1 METLFIGSTGPDVK
15 LLQAVLN
22 TIGYSA
28 GPVSGAFGPETRQA
42 VVAFQSAF
50 GLTIDGVVGPQTWA
64 ALEPFLLGY
73 FTYTIRPGDTLWKI
87 AQRYDTTIDAIVTA
101 NPGLDPDYLVV
112 ARRIV
117 VPFGYDL
124 VFSDIDYTYDIMQRI
139 IRGLNVRYPFL
150 EVGSIGQSVM
160 GKDLTLVQMGFGDNH
175 VSYNASHHANESI
188 TTPVLL
194 KFIERASKAYAT
206 NTRLGDYDMRD
217 LFARTRFSIIPMVNP
232 DGVDLVAYW
241 PNYTNPAYS
250 EAEQLNRTGL
260 PLPSV
265 WKANIRGTDLNLN
278 YPAGWENQKE
288 EELEQG
294 ITGPGP
300 RDYGGPS
307 PLSEPET
314 QAMAA
319 FTRANDFRLV
329 IAYHTQGEVI
339 FYTFNNLQPPESRP
353 IADLFGQVSGYAVSE
368 NPTEASWAGYKDWFI
383 QDFGRPG
390 FTVEAGLGVN
400 PIPMTQFNR
409 IYEQN
414 EELLIL
420 GGYV

>member
-1 METLFIGSTGPDVK
+1 
-15 LLQAVLN
+15 
-22 TIGYSA
+22 
-28 GPVSGAFGPETRQA
+28 
-42 VVAFQSAF
+42 
-50 GLTIDGVVGPQTWA
+50 
-64 ALEPFLLGY
+64 
-73 FTYTIRPGDTLWKI
+73 
-87 AQRYDTTIDAIVTA
+87 
-101 NPGLDPDYLVV
+101 
-112 ARRIV
+112 
-117 VPFGYDL
+117 
-124 VFSDIDYTYDIMQRI
+124 
-139 IRGLNVRYPFL
+139 
-150 EVGSIGQSVM
+150 
-160 GKDLTLVQMGFGDNH
+160 
-175 VSYNASHHANESI
+175 
-188 TTPVLL
+188 VLL